1 MSTIRSVAVVVVVAA
16 AVVVV
21 GVSSAGA
28 SPPDV
33 ARVTSVQA
41 SATKLRVGDTFTLTA
56 GARDEGSTD
65 YQLAFVA
72 DWSALNLANGALSC
86 AGTFPDEPSAD
97 GPVCYFDDFTTTKTT
112 TSHITGTFEVT
123 PATPSRFTITVCA
136 ASFTNPPS
144 PFRPSRTRPAAA
156 ARPARSTLREAAAA
170 LHGSDAGV

>member
-16 AVVVV
+16 VVVVV
-21 GVSSAGA
+21 GMSSAGA

-56 GARDEGSTD
+56 GARDEGSPD
-65 YQLAFVA
+65 YELAFVA

-97 GPVCYFDDFTTTKTT
+97 GPSCEFDDFTTTKTT

-144 PFRPSRTRPAAA
+144 PFPAF
-156 ARPARSTLREAAAA
+156 PNTPGGSCKNRSFNVA
-170 LHGSDAGV
+170 